1 MAAGES
7 GVDWNRTSGLRL
19 RSPSLYP
26 LSYNPASRASL
37 RCCVHANNYTDCA
50 VRCQIHTR
58 TPMTKNIFALLF
70 CAFFFAF
77 PVSRSRADA
86 PGTGFV
92 PNAVYANPK
101 APAEAR
107 VSDLL
112 RRLTQPEKLS
122 LMALIGYGDPY
133 KLDLPAI
140 PRLGIGSLRT
150 IDAPEGLRDG
160 PASAFPM
167 EVVLASSW
175 DPNLVRQVGAAVGQ
189 EARAKNRQIVYGPD
203 VNIQRTPQG
212 GRYFE
217 CFSEDPYVSAQMA
230 TAYIDGMQSQG
241 VASCIKH
248 FICNDQETGRHDIN
262 VAVDERTLHEI
273 YLPVFDAAVHDAH
286 VWALMP
292 ALGRVNGE
300 FCAQNKPLLGDLLET
315 QWNWDGLAVSDW
327 GSVHTTAETLAAG
340 TDVEMPQP
348 DHFTPAA
355 LTQALTNGQITQTE
369 IDEAVRRVL
378 RLMLR
383 TGLLGAPQTVPQSVV
398 NSPAHQALARKAAL
412 EGMTLLKNANHFL
425 PLPKTIKSVAV
436 IGPNAADTQLGGRWS
451 AEVKPFYQVSIL
463 DGIKKKLGSKV
474 AVSFEQGCPRTGTSA
489 PGAIAKA
496 AALAKTADAAIVVVG
511 TDNNYEGEE
520 LDPPDLHLPG
530 DQEKL
535 IQAVAAVNP
544 RTLVVLNCGTPL
556 QVSRWLPRVPGLLET
571 WYSGQEAG
579 NAAAD
584 IIFGD
589 VSPSGKLAGTWANAR
604 DQYSDWGNYPGAGG
618 FLRYMEGVYV
628 GYRHFDQAKIAPLF
642 PFGYGLS
649 YTTFAYSH
657 LQMPSEVG
665 IGRPFLVR
673 VSVTNTGKRAGDEIA
688 ECYVRP
694 LAPRIDRPMREL
706 KAFARVPLLPG
717 QTKSVTLTLSPNA
730 LAYWNTKT
738 HEWRT
743 DPGAYAVDVGA
754 SSRDVRLSE
763 TVQAGYTGTK
773 KQISRSRG

>member
-1 MAAGES
+1 
-7 GVDWNRTSGLRL
+7 
-19 RSPSLYP
+19 
-26 LSYNPASRASL
+26 
-37 RCCVHANNYTDCA
+37 
-50 VRCQIHTR
+50 
-58 TPMTKNIFALLF
+58 MTKNTFAVFF

-77 PVSRSRADA
+77 LVSPSRADA

-92 PNAVYANPK
+92 PNAVYANST

-112 RRLTQPEKLS
+112 ARLTQPEKLS

-175 DPNLVRQVGAAVGQ
+175 NPELVRQVGAAVGQ

-217 CFSEDPYVSAQMA
+217 CFSEDPYVNAQMA
-230 TAYIDGMQSQG
+230 TAYIDGMQSQK

-248 FICNDQETGRHDIN
+248 FICNDQETDRHDIN
-262 VAVDERTLHEI
+262 VAVDERTLREI
-273 YLPVFDAAVHDAH
+273 YLPVFDAAIHDAH

-300 FCAQNKPLLGDLLET
+300 FCAQNKPLLGALLQT
-315 QWNWDGLAVSDW
+315 QWGWDGLAVSDW
-327 GSVHTTAETLAAG
+327 GSVHTTAATLIAG

-348 DHFTPAA
+348 DHFSPAA
-355 LTQALTNGQITQTE
+355 LTDALTSGQITQAE
-369 IDEAVRRVL
+369 IDDAVRRVL

-383 TGLLGAPQTVPQSVV
+383 TGMLDAPKPVSQSVV

-412 EGMTLLKNANHFL
+412 QGITLLKNTNHFL

-451 AEVKPFYQVSIL
+451 AEVKPFYQISIL
-463 DGIKKKLGSKV
+463 DGIKKKLGPKV
-474 AVSFEQGCPRTGTSA
+474 AVSFEQGCPRTRVST
-489 PGAIAKA
+489 PGSIERAV
-496 AALAKTADAAIVVVG
+496 ALAKTADAAIVVVG

-535 IQAVAAVNP
+535 IEAVAAANP
-544 RTLVVLNCGTPL
+544 HTLVVLNCGTPL
-556 QVSRWLPRVPGLLET
+556 QVSHWLPRVPGLLET

-589 VSPSGKLAGTWANAR
+589 ADPSGKLTGTWANAR
-604 DQYSDWGNYPGAGG
+604 DEYSDWGNYPGAGG

-649 YTTFAYSH
+649 YTTFAYSR
-657 LQMPSEVG
+657 LQAPSKVRA
-665 IGRPFLVR
+665 GRPFIVR

-694 LAPRIDRPMREL
+694 LHSRIDRPVREL
-706 KAFARVPLLPG
+706 KAFARVSLLPG
-717 QTKSVTLTLSPNA
+717 ETKTVAMTLGPNA
-730 LAYWNTKT
+730 FAYWDTRTHGWKT
-738 HEWRT
+738 
-743 DPGAYAVDVGA
+743 DSGAYGIDIGA
-754 SSRDVRLSE
+754 SSRDIRLSE
-763 TVQAGYTGTK
+763 TVQTGYTPTEVK
-773 KQISRSRG
+773 THAQSPAKTSRHRQAGVLRQAGGEKPG